1 MMNDKWLK
9 GKDIVNDY
17 WLMMNDKWQEAL
29 VLTIFY
35 LPREI
40 AVLPISWGELLII
53 SIFSALICVY
63 LRFMSISWSLFVF
76 IYAIGIRG

>member
-1 MMNDKWLK
+1 M
-9 GKDIVNDY
+9 
-17 WLMMNDKWQEAL
+17 
-29 VLTIFY
+29 TIFY

-63 LRFMSISWSLFVF
+63 LRFMSISWCELLIISIFSALICVYLRFMSISWSLFVL
-76 IYAIGIRG
+76 IRG